1 MDNMGIIDLSQ
12 VEDNR
17 KRSEA
22 ESMADDAQHGLG
34 LGVRLGKSML
44 AGLDSLLLSA
54 KNKISDKRGQVGR
67 WVDVT
72 PGVQQYSAQV
82 KAIGDAMKPE
92 WWAARA
98 DHTPEA
104 IGRELISYAV
114 ERQERARRREA
125 RAQAPAPPDSRQE
138 GKRTYELGDLTRP
151 GWLSGSPDELTLS
164 VCRQTAEYMAH
175 PNSRPE
181 NIFGPVRVKDW
192 TKLSESTRQE
202 YKKVLAQAKKE
213 MKETGVKTAFDVV
226 AYLSDKCRNLS
237 RSRYNSIRGCLLQ
250 SAHIQGDNQLMD
262 AIRAMPPYVQLC
274 QMLGTTP
281 TPRQGEYTR
290 QRKRKKD
297 SETWEDLLS
306 ALRPRH
312 ADAVRLIRATGARVG
327 EAEGIR
333 LSRSPDGTI
342 IASIPTSKTGA
353 RGKGADA
360 PAVRTI
366 AYMPGSPRYDV
377 MAGIFER
384 RGEAPALGLTAPM
397 LRWAWR
403 GARERVGGEATDGQ
417 TWTLHA
423 LRHAYA
429 RERKNEIFAALRA
442 EHGRDWRVKLFGSDW
457 DKGGQSAYVEGVYK
471 GLADELGHTCTDMAK
486 RYG

>member
-1 MDNMGIIDLSQ
+1 MDDIGIIDLSQ

-54 KNKISDKRGQVGR
+54 KNKLADKQGQVSR

-82 KAIGDAMKPE
+82 KAIGDAMRPE

-114 ERQERARRREA
+114 ERQERARKREA
-125 RAQAPAPPDSRQE
+125 RAQAPASPGSRQE
-138 GKRTYELGDLTRP
+138 GKRTYELDDLTRP

-164 VCRQTAEYMAH
+164 VCRQTAEYMAQ

-192 TKLSESTRQE
+192 AKLSESTRQE
-202 YKKVLAQAKKE
+202 YKNVLTQTKKE
-213 MKETGVKTAFDVV
+213 MKEGGVKTAFDVV
-226 AYLSDKCRNLS
+226 AYLSGKCRNLS
-237 RSRYNSIRGCLLQ
+237 RSRYNSIRSCIIQ
-250 SAHIQGDNQLMD
+250 SAHMQGDNQLVD
-262 AIRAMPPYVQLC
+262 AIRAMPPYAQLC

-297 SETWEDLLS
+297 NETWEDLLS

-327 EAEGIR
+327 ECESIR
-333 LSRSPDGTI
+333 LSRDNNGTI
-342 IASIPTSKTGA
+342 IASISSSKTGA

-366 AYMPGSPRYDV
+366 AYAPGSPRYDV
-377 MAGIFER
+377 MNELYER
-384 RGEAPALGLTAPM
+384 RGQNPALGLTAPM

-403 GARERVGGEATDGQ
+403 GARERVGGEANDGQ

-429 RERKNEIFAALRA
+429 RERKNEIFAKLKA
-442 EHGRDWRVKLFGSDW
+442 EHGRDWRIKLYGAE
-457 DKGGQSAYVEGVYK
+457 GVRNSAYTEGVYS
-471 GLADELGHTCTDMAK
+471 GLAHELGHTCVEMAK
-486 RYG
+486 KYG